1 MFLHFFTRTL
11 HHKKRRRHWK
21 DISKH
26 NSQFTKLISFLSPLV
41 RYIYGYFCTSAS
53 VKTVRC
59 DLFDEG
65 SSDRVLLA
73 QSSSLYP
80 Q

>member
-1 MFLHFFTRTL
+1 
-11 HHKKRRRHWK
+11 
-21 DISKH
+21 
-26 NSQFTKLISFLSPLV
+26 
-41 RYIYGYFCTSAS
+41 
-53 VKTVRC
+53 VKRC